1 MSLKLADYPKIY
13 GHSDDRWD
21 LNLVQSSQAMDG
33 YGTYQDLSTAVTSGH
48 KKNMKNPET
57 LVNLHGLLNST
68 ALTLLKP

>member
-1 MSLKLADYPKIY
+1 MGFESCPIIT
-13 GHSDDRWD
+13 
-21 LNLVQSSQAMDG
+21 G
-33 YGTYQDLSTAVTSGH
+33 YGTYQDLSTAVTSGR